1 MGDFFIHGQGKVGGG
16 GKPELLSI
24 WVDTPPDKVK
34 YDAGDLFDPT
44 GMVIKADISGVEIV
58 VPNYTY
64 EPEVMLEGVT
74 EVIIS
79 YEFAGVTKTCS
90 QPISAVRTLS
100 KVDVITQPTK
110 TAYKYG
116 DTFDPSGMVVQAT
129 YSDGST
135 EIVED
140 YSYTPTGALG
150 LNDTTVTVSYE
161 FAGKTATTTFDI
173 TVARVLSSIA
183 ITTAPTKTAYKYGEK
198 FSSSGMVVT
207 ATYTDG
213 GSEAVS
219 GWTYT
224 PTSAL
229 THSNTAITVSYTEG
243 GVTKTATQA
252 ITISKIVTKI
262 EVTTAPTTTSY
273 IAGQTISTAG
283 MVVKA
288 TYSDGSTATVT
299 SSCSVSPT
307 TAAAGTSSFTISYTY
322 NGTTVTTTQAISIVT
337 PNSTLNSNSWAD
349 IALVA
354 AAGLASTYWKVGD
367 TKTETLNGTTY
378 TFRIVGFDHDNLN
391 SADAKYS
398 DSSYNGGKKKAAI
411 TFEMV
416 EIFTTTYYM
425 NSSSTNVGGWNDSY
439 MRSTVM
445 QTMKGYM
452 STALKNVLRTVSKLA
467 SAGNK
472 SSTITTSADQLFLL
486 SEIEVKGTTSYSF
499 AGEGS
504 QYAYYKAG
512 NSAVKNRSGSA
523 ALWWLRSPRSTSTH
537 AFVGVGS
544 DGSLGGNY
552 AGNNDGVSFG
562 FCI

>member
-1 MGDFFIHGQGKVGGG
+1 M
-16 GKPELLSI
+16 
-24 WVDTPPDKVK
+24 
-34 YDAGDLFDPT
+34 
-44 GMVIKADISGVEIV
+44 
-58 VPNYTY
+58 
-64 EPEVMLEGVT
+64 
-74 EVIIS
+74 
-79 YEFAGVTKTCS
+79 
-90 QPISAVRTLS
+90 
-100 KVDVITQPTK
+100 
-110 TAYKYG
+110 
-116 DTFDPSGMVVQAT
+116 
-129 YSDGST
+129 
-135 EIVED
+135 
-140 YSYTPTGALG
+140 
-150 LNDTTVTVSYE
+150 
-161 FAGKTATTTFDI
+161 
-173 TVARVLSSIA
+173 
-183 ITTAPTKTAYKYGEK
+183 
-198 FSSSGMVVT
+198 
-207 ATYTDG
+207 
-213 GSEAVS
+213 
-219 GWTYT
+219 
-224 PTSAL
+224 
-229 THSNTAITVSYTEG
+229 SYTEG